1 MLELFDINQN
11 LPLWLLIIANIVS
24 ILMLA
29 KGGDYLTQGASDI
42 AFRLKI
48 NPIVIGLTI
57 VSVATSMPELFTCL
71 SASLKGS
78 DDIALGNILG
88 SNLGNMGLIMG
99 VTAIMMPVVIPRRL
113 IMWELPFLLG
123 VTIVFFLL
131 CAGGALERHEGILLL
146 ITMAAYLI
154 VIIRYEKDDHSS
166 DSEEPV
172 SKSTVLDSQRSSLPK
187 CVILI
192 AIGGVLLF
200 IGSDLLIDS
209 SVATAKKFN
218 VSEIIIGL
226 TVVAIG
232 TSLPELA
239 TCMVAVMRKE
249 SELIAGNIVGSNL
262 FNTLFV
268 SGAVSMY
275 SGQLSVDHGLLLF
288 EFPAMI
294 LLTGIL
300 WLFFITERTVT
311 RVEGVLLVISYFAMI
326 SLAFFDRQGYL

>member
-1 MLELFDINQN
+1 M
-11 LPLWLLIIANIVS
+11 
-24 ILMLA
+24 
-29 KGGDYLTQGASDI
+29 
-42 AFRLKI
+42 
-48 NPIVIGLTI
+48 
-57 VSVATSMPELFTCL
+57 
-71 SASLKGS
+71 
-78 DDIALGNILG
+78 
-88 SNLGNMGLIMG
+88 
-99 VTAIMMPVVIPRRL
+99 
-113 IMWELPFLLG
+113 
-123 VTIVFFLL
+123 
-131 CAGGALERHEGILLL
+131 
-146 ITMAAYLI
+146 
-154 VIIRYEKDDHSS
+154 
-166 DSEEPV
+166 
-172 SKSTVLDSQRSSLPK
+172 
-187 CVILI
+187 
-192 AIGGVLLF
+192 LLF